1 MSKDKGKSNALLVGI
16 ASRPTRSSSS
26 KNNNNEKGKAKA
38 KDVDNEGDMTDIESL
53 AIIQEK
59 VSKFQ
64 PKINSILPRMLSKTN
79 AAAAAAATTTTD
91 TTPSKSNP
99 AVEQGTSSG
108 NSSGRSAKPGV
119 GSTVATTKATTKES
133 TPSKNKDKPATTIS
147 KKPATTAGSSSKSK
161 SKKSPGP
168 SGASIAALIPKGS
181 RYRPLPQ
188 KAQEFDRHD
197 ASMTSS
203 YTTRTEGQQDEV
215 IVLSSSLTPASSIW
229 ENDHS
234 RGGGGDDSAGDL
246 GEVEIEPEQLNATT
260 PTAKGDE
267 NVNSKKAASKITPAT
282 AKMPSIVSIG
292 STKSFD
298 YASGIPSV
306 QVDRIA
312 DWMGGV
318 KEAMEKDKEE
328 ELHDLPSLPVV
339 ETVTPSITKTETGSK
354 RSGEPTEPKTRAEAR
369 KPILRRPP
377 PGIPRHTASTTSF
390 SPSPPPEEPTAS
402 PVMVLSSLEGG
413 SLMATSAED
422 ERSDKGKLVL
432 VQDSMPPMSSYQE
445 ISKSNESFANSS
457 VVVSPS
463 PSSPQLPSNKASA
476 AMDTP
481 AGPVVVGRNYHQDDE
496 VSTVVGQPTQD
507 SIGGLQSLP
516 SFAYESGNNVSKEEE
531 EYYERARQESK
542 EPSLPSA
549 LTSSCLEEL
558 GLLKRKSSGQ
568 GKEFRKRRS
577 RGGLSPADEGDED
590 DDDGIILAQMEAFPS
605 SIGAAPAS
613 SSFECS
619 SVEPSPNILEAPE
632 YTHALPDRTRQS
644 DGQDQAPTQDLDP
657 AGETPGKQKQ
667 QSRKNGPRD
676 TSFPSPPTQVTFST
690 LPTMPSFPSQLQSE
704 PSLILLGSQNPNQT
718 HKNGDDS

>member
-1 MSKDKGKSNALLVGI
+1 MTKDKGKSNALLVGI

-26 KNNNNEKGKAKA
+26 KSNNNEKGKGKA

-64 PKINSILPRMLSKTN
+64 PKINSILPRMLSKANT
-79 AAAAAAATTTTD
+79 ASTATTTAD
-91 TTPSKSNP
+91 TTPSKSTLT
-99 AVEQGTSSG
+99 VEQGTSSG

-119 GSTVATTKATTKES
+119 GSTVATTMATTKES
-133 TPSKNKDKPATTIS
+133 TPDKNKQKPAIAIS
-147 KKPATTAGSSSKSK
+147 KKPGATAGSSSKSK
-161 SKKSPGP
+161 PKKSSGP

-181 RYRPLPQ
+181 RSRPLPQ
-188 KAQEFDRHD
+188 KVQEFDRHD
-197 ASMTSS
+197 ASMTSN

-215 IVLSSSLTPASSIW
+215 IVLSSSLTPASSIL

-234 RGGGGDDSAGDL
+234 RGCGGDDSAGDL
-246 GEVEIEPEQLNATT
+246 GEIEIEPEQLNATSS
-260 PTAKGDE
+260 TARGDG
-267 NVNSKKAASKITPAT
+267 NVSSKKATSKITPAA
-282 AKMPSIVSIG
+282 AKMSSIVSIG

-339 ETVTPSITKTETGSK
+339 ETVTPTITKTETESK
-354 RSGEPTEPKTRAEAR
+354 RSGEPTEPKARAEAR

-402 PVMVLSSLEGG
+402 PFVVLSSLEDG
-413 SLMATSAED
+413 SLMVTSAED
-422 ERSDKGKLVL
+422 KRSDKGKLVL
-432 VQDSMPPMSSYQE
+432 VHDSMPSMSSYQE

-457 VVVSPS
+457 VVASSS
-463 PSSPQLPSNKASA
+463 PSSPQSPSNKASA
-476 AMDTP
+476 AMDRPTGSGV
-481 AGPVVVGRNYHQDDE
+481 AGRNYHQDDE
-496 VSTVVGQPTQD
+496 LSTVIGQPTQD

-516 SFAYESGNNVSKEEE
+516 SFVYESGNSVSKEEE
-531 EYYERARQESK
+531 EYYEQARQESK

-549 LTSSCLEEL
+549 LSSSCLEEL

-577 RGGLSPADEGDED
+577 RGGLSPTDEGDED

-619 SVEPSPNILEAPE
+619 SVEPSLNVLEAPE

-644 DGQDQAPTQDLDP
+644 DGQDQDLDP
-657 AGETPGKQKQ
+657 AGEMSGKQKPH
-667 QSRKNGPRD
+667 SRKNGPQD

-718 HKNGDDS
+718 HKNGDGS